1 MTTTLSQ
8 LKENLNRRSIQYEY
22 FPDNSSLLKWLSK
35 KIQPNSVV
43 GVGDSATL
51 EESGIL
57 AFLRSSSIHFLDK
70 YKEGI
75 TKEEKQLLY
84 RKNFSADVF
93 FLGANAISLTGE
105 VVQIDGNG
113 SRVAP
118 MIYGPKKVYIIA
130 GTNKITSTLE
140 EAQKRARQIAG
151 PLDAKRLRKETPCAI
166 TGQCINCQSPDRIC
180 NHFVT
185 LSGQFDPQRIT
196 VCIIEGSFGF

>member
-1 MTTTLSQ
+1 MTPSLSK

-22 FPDNSSLLKWLSK
+22 FADPLLLLQWLK
-35 KIQPNSVV
+35 EEILPNSII

-51 EESGIL
+51 EETGVL
-57 AFLRSSSIHFLDK
+57 DFLRLHSTQFLDK
-70 YKEGI
+70 YKKGI
-75 TKEEKQLLY
+75 TKEEKLLLY
-84 RKNFSADVF
+84 RQNFSADAF

-118 MIYGPKKVYIIA
+118 MIYGPKRVYIIA

-151 PLDAKRLRKETPCAI
+151 PLDAKRLNKKTPCSI
-166 TGQCINCQSPDRIC
+166 TGKCIDCQSPDRIC

-185 LSGQFDPQRIT
+185 LSGQFDPQRVT